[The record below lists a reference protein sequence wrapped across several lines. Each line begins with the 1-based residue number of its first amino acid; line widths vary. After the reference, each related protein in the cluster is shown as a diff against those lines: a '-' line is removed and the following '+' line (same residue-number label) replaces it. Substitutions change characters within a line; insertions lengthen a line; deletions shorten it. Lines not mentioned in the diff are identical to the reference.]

1 MAVTIKKNLNNTK
14 HEAILREFV
23 EENGYFIVY
32 SDDNNFVKLFQN
44 VVYKQLSIPQECV
57 YSSSDT
63 NAIYNELKTRYN
75 KGMQVILF
83 IEREMNRSNNNEF
96 IKLLKQN
103 FDKISIIVLTEEVD
117 KSVLIYLHE
126 LGSDNFITK
135 PLSMNTII
143 EKVAN
148 TIKPPG
154 KMSKLIGQ
162 AKDYVEQG
170 KYQEA
175 LQLSDEILEIKSN
188 SPAALMVRGDAYKAM
203 GESDKAVD
211 AYEKAHE
218 SEKMYLEPIKKLYEF
233 YEQQG
238 DKHEQKE
245 KLKKLDE
252 LSPLNVERKLNIGEL
267 ELTTGNN
274 EEANKYFQ
282 DALKSTKK
290 EAKDKV
296 SSMAVDI
303 AEKVLQFDPEK
314 AEEYFRA
321 ALNFQGDS
329 LSKGDVKTFNRL
341 GIALRKQK
349 KPKEAIQEYLRA
361 LQYVPD
367 DENIYYNMAM
377 AYLEGKDY
385 EMASSSIKK
394 AININNDF
402 YRNSEV
408 VSYNIGVIFMLN
420 NQKEKAREFFNYALK
435 VNPEYEP
442 ARKRLS
448 ALNG

>member
-1 MAVTIKKNLNNTK
+1 MVY
-14 HEAILREFV
+14 FV
-23 EENGYFIVY
+23 
-32 SDDNNFVKLFQN
+32 
-44 VVYKQLSIPQECV
+44 
-57 YSSSDT
+57 
-63 NAIYNELKTRYN
+63 
-75 KGMQVILF
+75 
-83 IEREMNRSNNNEF
+83 
-96 IKLLKQN
+96 
-103 FDKISIIVLTEEVD
+103 
-117 KSVLIYLHE
+117 
-126 LGSDNFITK
+126 
-135 PLSMNTII
+135 
-143 EKVAN
+143 
-148 TIKPPG
+148 
-154 KMSKLIGQ
+154 
-162 AKDYVEQG
+162 
-170 KYQEA
+170 
-175 LQLSDEILEIKSN
+175 
-188 SPAALMVRGDAYKAM
+188 
-203 GESDKAVD
+203 
-211 AYEKAHE
+211 
-218 SEKMYLEPIKKLYEF
+218 
-233 YEQQG
+233 
-238 DKHEQKE
+238 
-245 KLKKLDE
+245 
-252 LSPLNVERKLNIGEL
+252 GEL